1 MMQGTNATTG
11 NDQIVRQFTARSELA
26 YNIFKPMY
34 KQVFKLIQPLPFVL
48 PLLLAACATSN
59 STPAPIVAGQASV
72 LGSTASSGKA
82 AASLP
87 ATGETQSN
95 PIRLGSLP
103 KANTTPGNATHQVQ
117 AGETL
122 YRIAVNNGLRYQD
135 LAEWN
140 NLDGYNIKV
149 GQTLRLTPP
158 GSTAT
163 ATSTVTAAKP
173 PAEVATTGKTANGV
187 ARNGNETLKQYPK
200 ALKLPYSEN
209 ASKQLPQLAEGSSK
223 SPVTQEKL
231 PAPEKLPP
239 EKVAPKTGITTTPAT
254 TGATTDS
261 NRPETVASTGSQW
274 QWPTQGKVVRGFSEQ
289 NKGIN
294 ISGKLGQPVMAAND
308 GKVVYSGSGLRGY
321 GKLIIIRHDKTYL
334 SAYAHNSVLVVK
346 EGQAVKKGQKI
357 AEMGDTDADQVKLHF
372 EIREMGKPV
381 DPSKFLEAKP

>member
-11 NDQIVRQFTARSELA
+11 NDRIVRQFTASSELA
-26 YNIFKPMY
+26 YNIFKPMH

-72 LGSTASSGKA
+72 LGSTASSNKA
-82 AASLP
+82 AGSSQVA
-87 ATGETQSN
+87 GETQSS

-103 KANTTPGNATHQVQ
+103 KANTPAANGTHQVQ

-158 GSTAT
+158 GNTAT
-163 ATSTVTAAKP
+163 VVAAKP
-173 PAEVATTGKTANGV
+173 PAEVATTGKSVNSAT
-187 ARNGNETLKQYPK
+187 RNGNETLKQYPK
-200 ALKLPYSEN
+200 ALKLPYSES

-223 SPVTQEKL
+223 SPVAQEKL
-231 PAPEKLPP
+231 PPQEKLPQ
-239 EKVAPKTGITTTPAT
+239 EKQAPKTTTATDPAT
-254 TGATTDS
+254 ASAAIDGK
-261 NRPETVASTGSQW
+261 RPEPSASTGSQW

-334 SAYAHNSVLVVK
+334 SAYAHNSALVVK

-381 DPSKFLEAKP
+381 DPSKFLEARP